1 MVCWDGSV
9 CFLVLVNGTSSSFF
23 SSFGGLRQRDPL
35 SPFLFLIVLE
45 ALSKMISTLVDEGLS
60 SGFLGGQ
67 GVVVLSTFLIFCLQM
82 TP

>member
-9 CFLVLVNGTSSSFF
+9 CFSVLVNGTLSSFF
-23 SSFGGLRQRDPL
+23 SSFGGLRQSDPL
-35 SPFLFLIVLE
+35 SPFLFLIVME

-67 GVVVLSTFLIFCLQM
+67 GVVVLSTFLTFCLQM
-82 TP
+82 AP